1 MKQLLLSNVRLLKS
15 VCART
20 ILHVLL
26 IMAVVNASAQ
36 NSNDALIDL
45 ELNNQSL
52 SYALKQF
59 SNISGYKVNFSSQDV
74 AGYKV
79 TVKATKQKPMQV
91 LERILE
97 GKPFE
102 YKVNGMFITVILNKQ
117 NHVQTKQAKSRY
129 VKGKIVDENG
139 TPLAGANIKVLNTP
153 NGAIADIDGNFSCRV
168 PEGANTIEVSFIGM
182 QTEKI
187 SVKDKEHVNIILHE
201 DKNMLGDVV
210 VTGYQKISKERS
222 TAAFGFLDSKELN
235 RQMHADLSSSL
246 EGKIAGLQMNVNPNT
261 GEMTPILRGVGTFS
275 SEVGTMPLI
284 VIDDMPTNMTLNDI
298 NPYNVESITVLK
310 DAAAASIYGA
320 LAANGVIVVT
330 TKQAKDSKT
339 NININA
345 DWFIT
350 TKPSFNN
357 LNLASSGEIIDY
369 QTMIFNKNVEE
380 AGSADSFLS
389 SYRSGY
395 YNPLFL
401 LLQDQANGAVSSEEV
416 NATLSKWRN
425 NDYYNEYR
433 DNVWRTALTQRYN
446 VNISQK
452 VGDNNHYVSF
462 GYDNNKGRT
471 PNDSNNKFSLY
482 YKSNYK
488 ITNWLNVNIGLD
500 ASLSNA
506 TSPNSKLTSYTVQQR
521 YERILNDDGSL
532 YTSPYAN
539 VSGYSGSAYNGNT
552 VRQYEGVSPFKSFGF
567 NIIDAIDEGLS
578 KSNDVSLRPFIN
590 LEAKFLKMFK
600 YNFMYQ
606 YEWNNGK
613 SETFDDKDSY
623 LMRMTHNAMVD
634 ENGNSQLPDGGRMYK
649 SEVSSKRYTIRNQI
663 DFDKKWRDHALT
675 AIAGLEFR
683 ENKIPT
689 ALTQLYYGYDP
700 QTLSFNVMNW
710 QDYEDG
716 VGNSMLSGSNITLG
730 NLGSSLSETTHRY
743 ASFYS
748 NANYSFKSRYNISGS
763 VRWDYADL
771 FGLDIKNQRH
781 PLWSVGGSWAI
792 SEEDF
797 MKDISWMNYLKL
809 RATYGINGNVDQ
821 SSTTY
826 FVVKEKVQSNP
837 IRTEYL
843 NYDDDDLP
851 NPRLRWEKTATL
863 NTGLDFRLF
872 NNIITGS
879 IEYYNRYASDLLV
892 RKYMDPTIGAKSR
905 VINNG
910 EMRNQGVELSL
921 SANIIRRKD
930 WNFGIDMNFANN
942 KNKIM
947 KVDQDKTTS
956 STSYILSPTNYFV
969 EGTSYNTLWAY
980 KIDRIENGYPIA
992 VDKDGNDFVTY
1003 NEDGTIKDVT
1013 STSSI
1018 KGVEHLVNMG
1028 TLTPK
1033 FNGSFTLRLS
1043 YKNFDINAF
1052 FVFAGGHKMRKSVTN
1067 MDDQIGSDN
1076 RQEITQT
1083 WNEATPNENVRMYF
1097 DMPAQLRSYANT
1109 FQYWWQYGD
1118 INVIDAGYAKLR
1130 NISIGYSLP
1139 ENICKKMKISSLR
1152 IKAQVSNLLT
1162 WAKAGK
1168 GIDPESYSLNSGTR
1182 GMAMPK
1188 TYSIGFT
1195 TSF

>member
-1 MKQLLLSNVRLLKS
+1 MESEKVSIKNKNEVM
-15 VCART
+15 
-20 ILHVLL
+20 IVL
-26 IMAVVNASAQ
+26 
-36 NSNDALIDL
+36 
-45 ELNNQSL
+45 
-52 SYALKQF
+52 
-59 SNISGYKVNFSSQDV
+59 
-74 AGYKV
+74 
-79 TVKATKQKPMQV
+79 
-91 LERILE
+91 R
-97 GKPFE
+97 
-102 YKVNGMFITVILNKQ
+102 
-117 NHVQTKQAKSRY
+117 
-129 VKGKIVDENG
+129 
-139 TPLAGANIKVLNTP
+139 
-153 NGAIADIDGNFSCRV
+153 
-168 PEGANTIEVSFIGM
+168 
-182 QTEKI
+182 
-187 SVKDKEHVNIILHE
+187 E

-246 EGKIAGLQMNVNPNT
+246 EGKIAGLQMDVNPNT

-350 TKPSFNN
+350 TKQSFDN
-357 LNLASSGEIIDY
+357 LRLASTSDIIDY

-380 AGSADSFLS
+380 SGSIDNFLS
-389 SYRSGY
+389 TYRSGY
-395 YNPLFL
+395 YNPFFQLYRDL
-401 LLQDQANGAVSSEEV
+401 DNGLISQDEV
-416 NATLSKWRN
+416 NATLGKWRN

-433 DNVWRTALTQRYN
+433 DNVWRTAITQRYN
-446 VNISQK
+446 VSISQK

-462 GYDNNKGRT
+462 GYDNDKGRI
-471 PNDSNNKFSLY
+471 PNDNSNSFSLY

-488 ITNWLNVNIGLD
+488 ISNWLNVNIGLD
-500 ASLSNA
+500 ASLSRE
-506 TSPNSKLTSYTVQQR
+506 TSPKSKYTSYNIQQR
-521 YERILNDDGSL
+521 YETIYNEDGSL
-532 YTSPYAN
+532 YTSPFVN
-539 VSGYSGSAYNGNT
+539 ISGYSGSAYNGDI

-567 NIIDAIDEGLS
+567 NILNVIDEGLQ
-578 KSNDVSLRPFIN
+578 KSNDVSLRPFFS

-600 YNFMYQ
+600 YNLMYQ

-623 LMRMTHNAMVD
+623 MMRMTHNAMID
-634 ENGNSQLPDGGRMYK
+634 EDGNIMLPEGGKLYQT
-649 SEVSSKRYTIRNQI
+649 EVSSQRYTLRNQI
-663 DFDKKWRDHALT
+663 DFDKKWYEHALT

-689 ALTQLYYGYDP
+689 TLAQMYYGYDP
-700 QTLSFNVMNW
+700 QSLSFNIMNW
-710 QDYEDG
+710 QDFEDG
-716 VGNSMLSGSNITLG
+716 VGNSMLSGNNITLG

-763 VRWDYADL
+763 IRWDYADL
-771 FGLDIKNQRH
+771 FGLDIKNQKH

-792 SEEDF
+792 SEENF
-797 MKDISWMNYLKL
+797 MKDISWINYLKL

-826 FVVKEKVQSNP
+826 FIVKQKVQSNP
-837 IRTEYL
+837 IKTDYL
-843 NYDDDDLP
+843 SYDDDDLP

-863 NTGLDFRLF
+863 NTGVDFRLF
-872 NNIITGS
+872 NNIINGS
-879 IEYYNRYASDLLV
+879 VEYYNRYASDLLV

-930 WNFGIDMNFANN
+930 WNFGIDMSFAHNT
-942 KNKIM
+942 NKIM
-947 KVDQDKTTS
+947 KVDHDETAS
-956 STSYILSPTNYFV
+956 SSNFILSPTNYFI

-980 KIDRIENGYPIA
+980 RIDRIENGYPIA
-992 VDKDGNDFVTY
+992 VDKDGNELISF
-1003 NEDGTIKDVT
+1003 NEDGTLKEIT
-1013 STSSI
+1013 STSSM
-1018 KGVEHLVNMG
+1018 KGVDDLVNMG

-1033 FNGSFTLRLS
+1033 FNGSFTLRFN
-1043 YKNFDINAF
+1043 YRNFDINAF
-1052 FVFAGGHKMRKSVTN
+1052 FIFAGGHKMRKSVID
-1067 MDDQIGSDN
+1067 MDDSIGSDT
-1076 RQEITQT
+1076 REEITQT
-1083 WNEATPNENVRMYF
+1083 WDPENPNNGVRMYF
-1097 DMPAQLRSYANT
+1097 DMPVEMRTHANT
-1109 FQYWWQYGD
+1109 LQSWWQYGD
-1118 INVIDAGYAKLR
+1118 VNVTDAGYCKLR

-1139 ENICKKMKISSLR
+1139 ENICKKMKLSSFR